1 MFEPT
6 AANMNMSEW
15 AYCHALCTERGW
27 VKRRV
32 DKIIPLNNDAVRVH
46 SSFDINTAKLQN
58 IVDQYLPY
66 AQRNKRIPVPIM
78 LRTAE
83 PILNIDVTLNGSSQ
97 SIAGRSASA
106 RYAQCA
112 ILHHVQKTIDLSSVD
127 DFWLLSN
134 SLFEWIRTGDSS
146 AVDSALEDASKIEN
160 KINDNVIDYQ
170 TLIKHPVDIHT
181 LTYGWLWS
189 DILEDNESRQLIRKY
204 ANSHLVV
211 IYLDKLHV
219 GNSTVLKV
227 TQDVPIRKPIKA
239 RFFNLMGARYPIPNV
254 PLGSNLEGR
263 YHLKIESPDELYV
276 SSLEVTQ
283 EVPNK
288 AKVPK
293 KDRKRINLSNG
304 TRVVSTRN
312 MLEIHDGK
320 DARDDAIRNITVHF
334 ESTVEVFTARAL
346 AIVIL
351 LAVYLFLI
359 NWVAVS
365 QVTETAAIAVTIG
378 AIAVTMPMLFRGQS
392 ESLFVAQVFQF
403 DRGLLGAVIVGVL
416 ITGILHSI
424 SATPNSIATTMFI
437 VASIIIGLYFIL
449 LIISPVLSFFRLRRF
464 KKLLKQHQKSNKEVQ
479 HN

>member
-1 MFEPT
+1 
-6 AANMNMSEW
+6 MNMSEW
-15 AYCHALCTERGW
+15 AYCHTLCTERGW

-32 DKIIPLNNDAVRVH
+32 DKITPLNNDAVRVH

-112 ILHHVQKTIDLSSVD
+112 ILHHVQKTIDLSTVD

-170 TLIKHPVDIHT
+170 TLIKHPVDIHA

-204 ANSHLVV
+204 ATSHLVV

-227 TQDVPIRKPIKA
+227 TQDVPIRKPIKG
-239 RFFNLMGARYPIPNV
+239 RFFNLMGARYQIPNV
-254 PLGSNLEGR
+254 PLGSNSEGR

-283 EVPNK
+283 EISSNTK
-288 AKVPK
+288 SPK
-293 KDRKRINLSNG
+293 KSRKRINLSNG
-304 TRVVSTRN
+304 TRIVSTRN

-320 DARDDAIRNITVHF
+320 DARNDAIRDITVRF
-334 ESTVEVFTARAL
+334 ESNIEVFAARAL

-359 NWVAVS
+359 NEAS
-365 QVTETAAIAVTIG
+365 SKITESAAIAVTIG

-416 ITGILHSI
+416 ITGILHGS
-424 SATPNSIATTMFI
+424 SATPDSIATTTFI
-437 VASIIIGLYFIL
+437 VASIITGLYFIL

-479 HN
+479 HD

>member
-32 DKIIPLNNDAVRVH
+32 DKITPLNNDAVRVH

-112 ILHHVQKTIDLSSVD
+112 ILHHVQKTIDLSTVD

-170 TLIKHPVDIHT
+170 TLIKHPVDIHA

-204 ANSHLVV
+204 ATSHLVV

-227 TQDVPIRKPIKA
+227 TQDVPIRKPIKG
-239 RFFNLMGARYPIPNV
+239 RFFNLMGARYQIPNV

-283 EVPNK
+283 EISSNTK
-288 AKVPK
+288 SPK
-293 KDRKRINLSNG
+293 KSRKRINLSNG
-304 TRVVSTRN
+304 TRIVSTRN

-320 DARDDAIRNITVHF
+320 DARNDAIRDITVRF
-334 ESTVEVFTARAL
+334 ESNIEVFTARAL

-359 NWVAVS
+359 NEAS
-365 QVTETAAIAVTIG
+365 SKITESAAIAVTIG

-416 ITGILHSI
+416 ITGILHGS
-424 SATPNSIATTMFI
+424 SATPDSIATTTFI
-437 VASIIIGLYFIL
+437 VASIITGLYFIL

-479 HN
+479 HD